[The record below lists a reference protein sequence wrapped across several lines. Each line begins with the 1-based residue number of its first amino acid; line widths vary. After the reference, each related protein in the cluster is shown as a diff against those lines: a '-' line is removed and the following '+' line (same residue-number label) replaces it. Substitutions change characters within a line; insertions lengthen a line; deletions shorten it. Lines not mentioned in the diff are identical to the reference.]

1 MDTPKLSVVPTQLK
15 PEERR
20 VLARLRDE
28 FRRWYGRLSV
38 TELVSN
44 KRLVEEIEAI
54 ERMLSPMLGG
64 AV

>member
-15 PEERR
+15 PEEKR

-54 ERMLSPMLGG
+54 ERMLSPMLGD

>member
-1 MDTPKLSVVPTQLK
+1 MDTPKLSIVPTQLK
-15 PEERR
+15 PEEKRI
-20 VLARLRDE
+20 LAKLREE

-38 TELVSN
+38 NELVSN

-54 ERMLSPMLGG
+54 ERMLSPIPGG

>member
-1 MDTPKLSVVPTQLK
+1 MDTPKLSVVPIQLK
-15 PEERR
+15 SEEKRI
-20 VLARLRDE
+20 LTKLREE

-38 TELVSN
+38 NELVSN

-54 ERMLSPMLGG
+54 ERMLSPMPGG